1 MTFYMKS
8 IYIYLLFFFAFT
20 SNIYSQIEIH
30 LDSEKQ
36 SIYPISSEFKSS
48 DFSPL
53 KNLFLTKKIIALG
66 ESTHAA
72 KEFFQLKCQLI
83 KFLIDSCG
91 YTTLTL
97 ETPFLSSL
105 YVNDY
110 IKNEKGNIDTSL
122 KMLESWI
129 FYTPEFRDLILWI
142 REYNSSKQ
150 KENQVNIFG
159 IDIQSI
165 TNFTDFLI
173 SNLNENA
180 TSAKSKL
187 KEIINANLPPQVI
200 SSIQIKYLSPKN
212 RQLLV
217 STSVLLKD
225 WELQHE
231 EEIKKYHTREM
242 SLLIKNAIKAF
253 ELVINAQYQPYSY
266 RDSCMAQIF
275 ELVNMLRPESKTIIW
290 AHNQH
295 ISTYDSLVK
304 YPIYDNTLGNYINK
318 KYKSLY
324 YPIGLI
330 FNEGSFL
337 ALEPVKKKKKIT
349 YPHLKINY
357 LESLK
362 DKSLPVKFGETGYPI
377 FFTDIETNK
386 NEIFKKYSKIY
397 TVGSIYTTKAPT
409 NTLYVTPSFSFKG
422 LIFVNSI
429 HYAQQIDDF
438 YYKII
443 K

>member
-1 MTFYMKS
+1 MKS
-8 IYIYLLFFFAFT
+8 ILINILFYFTFT
-20 SNIYSQIEIH
+20 STLYAQVEIE
-30 LDSEKQ
+30 LDSKKQ
-36 SIYPISSEFKSS
+36 SIYPLPRIIKPT

-53 KNLFLTKKIIALG
+53 KDLLSSKKIIALG

-91 YTTLTL
+91 YKTLTL

-105 YVNDY
+105 YINDY
-110 IKNEKGNIDTSL
+110 IIKGKGNIDSAM

-129 FYTPEFRDLILWI
+129 FYTPEFKDLLLWI
-142 REYNSSKQ
+142 REFNKTKQ
-150 KENQVNIFG
+150 KNEQVNIYG
-159 IDIQSI
+159 LDIHSV
-165 TNFTDFLI
+165 TNFTTFL
-173 SNLNENA
+173 SSTLNEN
-180 TSAKSKL
+180 TSAAKTKLVEILNSINSPHIIPPLRLTNNLSAKDYQMLLSASNLL
-187 KEIINANLPPQVI
+187 KEWILKYEGDIKDSHPQE
-200 SSIQIKYLSPKN
+200 S
-212 RQLLV
+212 
-217 STSVLLKD
+217 
-225 WELQHE
+225 LQ
-231 EEIKKYHTREM
+231 
-242 SLLIKNAIKAF
+242 LIKTAINTF
-253 ELVINAQYQPYSY
+253 EYVINTPNQAYSY

-275 ELVNMLRPESKTIIW
+275 SQVSLLRPESKSIVW

-330 FNEGSFL
+330 FNKGSFT
-337 ALEPVKKKKKIT
+337 ALEPIKNSKTII
-349 YPHLKINY
+349 YPHLKVNY

-362 DKSLPVKFGETGYPI
+362 DNSLPVKFSESGYPI
-377 FFTDIETNK
+377 FFTDIETSK

-397 TVGSIYTTKAPT
+397 TVGSIYASKSPT
-409 NTLYVTPSFSFKG
+409 NTLYITPYFSFKG
-422 LIFVNSI
+422 LLFVDSI
-429 HYAQQIDDF
+429 NYAQQIDNF
-438 YYKII
+438 YYNII